1 MSDGDPKS
9 AEAGGGTGAPTHE
22 RASLRGEPIPQPFQP
37 FEPGPARS
45 EGERH
50 APPMQGRQRLRDIPL
65 RAIMPSLITI
75 LAICAGLTAVRLAFE
90 GRFGTAVALI
100 LAAAF
105 LDGIDGR
112 VARLL
117 KASSRFGEE
126 LDSLADAVNFGVVP
140 ALVLYAFVLGEIG
153 SLGWIACL
161 VYAVAM
167 TLRLARFNA
176 SLDAPDQPAW
186 KGDFFTGVPAPA
198 GAGLVLLPVYLGLWG
213 IARDPLM
220 AYLAAG
226 YAIGVALLLVSALP
240 VYSGKATGGRVPRG
254 WVVPLMLVAVVYVAL
269 LVSYEW
275 ITLSVT
281 ALAYLAFLPL
291 SARLYR
297 QRAQAA
303 AP

>member
-1 MSDGDPKS
+1 MTEPEGRDAVSP
-9 AEAGGGTGAPTHE
+9 
-22 RASLRGEPIPQPFQP
+22 RGEPPNPFQP
-37 FEPGPARS
+37 FEPGPAR
-45 EGERH
+45 GT
-50 APPMQGRQRLRDIPL
+50 AVATAGNGRQRLRDIPL
-65 RAIMPSLITI
+65 RAIVPSLITI
-75 LAICAGLTAVRLAFE
+75 LAICLGLTAARLAFD
-90 GRFGTAVALI
+90 GRFGVAIALI

-140 ALVLYAFVLGEIG
+140 ALVVYSFVLVELN
-153 SLGWIACL
+153 SLGWIAAL

-176 SLDAPDQPAW
+176 SLDAADQPAW

-213 IARDPLM
+213 VERTEAS
-220 AYLAAG
+220 AFLAAL
-226 YAIGVALLLVSALP
+226 YTIGVALLLVSALP
-240 VYSGKATGGRVPRG
+240 VYSGKSTGGRVPRG
-254 WVVPLMLVAVVYVAL
+254 WVIPLMLLAVVYAAL

-275 ITLSVT
+275 ITLTVT
-281 ALAYLAFLPL
+281 ALAYLAFLPV
-291 SARLYR
+291 SARMYKHR
-297 QRAQAA
+297 SAAEAARANG
-303 AP
+303 